1 MNRLVTCLLAAG
13 LLSTAALAAT
23 PAATAT
29 PAAPAAPAAAA
40 APAPSPAATTAAP
53 APAPAAAAPA
63 AAPATGI
70 AEVETA
76 VRAWAAAWSARDV
89 ERYLAAY
96 APDFTPARKQDRK
109 RWEAER
115 RTRIANK
122 SKISVTVDDLVIS
135 VNGQTASARF
145 KQIYSTDKLKN
156 TDRKTLE
163 LQRVGNQWLIRK
175 ETVGA

>member
-1 MNRLVTCLLAAG
+1 MNRLVICLLAAG
-13 LLSTAALAAT
+13 LLSTAALAAAPSASP
-23 PAATAT
+23 PAS
-29 PAAPAAPAAAA
+29 AASAPAAAA
-40 APAPSPAATTAAP
+40 APAPTPT
-53 APAPAAAAPA
+53 PAAAAA
-63 AAPATGI
+63 AAPSAGI

-89 ERYLAAY
+89 DRYLAAY

-122 SKISVTVDDLVIS
+122 SAISVTVDDLVIS
-135 VNGQTASARF
+135 VSGQTASARF
-145 KQIYSTDKLKN
+145 KQLYSADKLKS

-163 LQRVGNQWLIRK
+163 LQRVGDKWLIRK
-175 ETVGA
+175 ESTGA

>member
-1 MNRLVTCLLAAG
+1 MNRLVTGLLAAG

-23 PAATAT
+23 PAAS
-29 PAAPAAPAAAA
+29 PPPAPAASAAAA
-40 APAPSPAATTAAP
+40 AATPAPPP
-53 APAPAAAAPA
+53 APAPASS
-63 AAPATGI
+63 TGI

-96 APDFTPARKQDRK
+96 APEFTPAKKQDRK
-109 RWEAER
+109 RWETER
-115 RTRIANK
+115 RARITGK

-135 VNGQTASARF
+135 VSGQTASARF
-145 KQIYSTDKLKN
+145 KQVYSADKLKS

-163 LQRVGNQWLIRK
+163 LQRVGDKWLIRK
-175 ETVGA
+175 ESTGA

>member
-1 MNRLVTCLLAAG
+1 MNRLRLATGLLAAG

-23 PAATAT
+23 PAAS
-29 PAAPAAPAAAA
+29 PPAPAASAAAA
-40 APAPSPAATTAAP
+40 SAP
-53 APAPAAAAPA
+53 APAPAAAPAPA
-63 AAPATGI
+63 PGTGI

-96 APDFTPARKQDRK
+96 APDFTPARKQDKK

-115 RTRIANK
+115 RTRITGK
-122 SKISVTVDDLVIS
+122 SKIGVTVDDLVIS

-145 KQIYSTDKLKN
+145 KQIYSADKLN
-156 TDRKTLE
+156 STDRKTLE
-163 LQRVGNQWLIRK
+163 LQRVDGKWLIRK
-175 ETVGA
+175 ESIGG

>member
-1 MNRLVTCLLAAG
+1 MNRLAICLLAAG
-13 LLSTAALAAT
+13 LLSTAALAAAPSASPPA
-23 PAATAT
+23 PAAS
-29 PAAPAAPAAAA
+29 APAAAA
-40 APAPSPAATTAAP
+40 APAPT
-53 APAPAAAAPA
+53 PAPAAAAA
-63 AAPATGI
+63 AAPSAGI

-89 ERYLAAY
+89 DRYLAAY

-122 SKISVTVDDLVIS
+122 STISVTVDDLVIS
-135 VNGQTASARF
+135 VSGQTASARF
-145 KQIYSTDKLKN
+145 KQLYSADKLKS

-163 LQRVGNQWLIRK
+163 LQRVGDKWLIRK
-175 ETVGA
+175 ESTGA

>member
-23 PAATAT
+23 PTT
-29 PAAPAAPAAAA
+29 PAATPPAPAASAAA
-40 APAPSPAATTAAP
+40 APSP
-53 APAPAAAAPA
+53 APAPAAAPA
-63 AAPATGI
+63 AAPSTGI

-89 ERYLAAY
+89 DRYLAAY
-96 APDFTPARKQDRK
+96 APDFTPAKKQDK
-109 RWEAER
+109 KHWETER

-135 VNGQTASARF
+135 VSGQTASARF
-145 KQIYSTDKLKN
+145 KQVYSADKLKSK
-156 TDRKTLE
+156 DRKTLE
-163 LQRVGNQWLIRK
+163 LQRVGDKWLIRK
-175 ETVGA
+175 ESTGA

>member
-1 MNRLVTCLLAAG
+1 MNRHAACLLAAG

-23 PAATAT
+23 PAA
-29 PAAPAAPAAAA
+29 APPAAAA
-40 APAPSPAATTAAP
+40 S
-53 APAPAAAAPA
+53 APAPAAAASPTPSAAPA
-63 AAPATGI
+63 AAASPAAPASGI

-122 SKISVTVDDLVIS
+122 SAISVGVEDLVIS
-135 VNGQTASARF
+135 VSGQTASARF
-145 KQIYSTDKLKN
+145 KQVYSAGKLKS

-163 LQRVGNQWLIRK
+163 LQRVGSQWLIRK
-175 ETVGA
+175 ESIGG

>member
-1 MNRLVTCLLAAG
+1 MNRLVICLLAAG
-13 LLSTAALAAT
+13 LLSTAALAAAPSASPPA
-23 PAATAT
+23 PAAS
-29 PAAPAAPAAAA
+29 APAAAA
-40 APAPSPAATTAAP
+40 APAPT
-53 APAPAAAAPA
+53 PAPAAAAA
-63 AAPATGI
+63 AAPSAGI

-89 ERYLAAY
+89 DRYLAAY

-122 SKISVTVDDLVIS
+122 STISVTVDDLVIS
-135 VNGQTASARF
+135 VSGQTASARF
-145 KQIYSTDKLKN
+145 KQLYSADKLKS

-163 LQRVGNQWLIRK
+163 LQRVGDKWLIRK
-175 ETVGA
+175 ESTGA

>member
-1 MNRLVTCLLAAG
+1 MNRLITCLLAGG
-13 LLSTAALAAT
+13 LLSSAALAAT
-23 PAATAT
+23 PAAS
-29 PAAPAAPAAAA
+29 PPAPAASAAAA
-40 APAPSPAATTAAP
+40 ATPAPQP
-53 APAPAAAAPA
+53 APAPSATPAPA
-63 AAPATGI
+63 PSTGI

-109 RWEAER
+109 RWEADR
-115 RTRIANK
+115 RARITGK
-122 SKISVTVDDLVIS
+122 SKINVAIDDLVIS
-135 VNGQTASARF
+135 VSGQTASARF
-145 KQIYSTDKLKN
+145 KQAYSADKLKS

-175 ETVGA
+175 ESTGT

>member
-1 MNRLVTCLLAAG
+1 MNRLVICLLAAG
-13 LLSTAALAAT
+13 LLSTAALAAAPSASPPA
-23 PAATAT
+23 PAAS
-29 PAAPAAPAAAA
+29 APAAAA
-40 APAPSPAATTAAP
+40 APAPT
-53 APAPAAAAPA
+53 PAPAAAAA
-63 AAPATGI
+63 AAPSAGI

-89 ERYLAAY
+89 DRYLAAY

-122 SKISVTVDDLVIS
+122 STISVTVDDLVIS
-135 VNGQTASARF
+135 VSGQTASARF
-145 KQIYSTDKLKN
+145 KQLYSADKLKS

-163 LQRVGNQWLIRK
+163 LQRVGDKWLIRK
-175 ETVGA
+175 ESTGG

>member
-1 MNRLVTCLLAAG
+1 MNRLATCLLAAG

-23 PAATAT
+23 PTAS
-29 PAAPAAPAAAA
+29 PPAPAASAAAA
-40 APAPSPAATTAAP
+40 ATP
-53 APAPAAAAPA
+53 APAPAAAATPA
-63 AAPATGI
+63 AAAPTAGI
-70 AEVETA
+70 AEIETA

-96 APDFTPARKQDRK
+96 APEFTPAKKQDRK

-115 RTRIANK
+115 RARITGK

-135 VNGQTASARF
+135 VSGQTASARF
-145 KQIYSTDKLKN
+145 KQVYSADKLKS

-163 LQRVGNQWLIRK
+163 LQRVGDKWLIRK
-175 ETVGA
+175 ESIGA

>member
-1 MNRLVTCLLAAG
+1 MNRFITCLLAGG

-23 PAATAT
+23 PAAAPQ
-29 PAAPAAPAAAA
+29 PAAPATPAAAA
-40 APAPSPAATTAAP
+40 APAATSATP

-63 AAPATGI
+63 AVPATGI

-115 RTRIANK
+115 RARITGK

-145 KQIYSTDKLKN
+145 KQVYSADKLN
-156 TDRKTLE
+156 HTDRKTLE

-175 ETVGA
+175 ESIGA

>member
-1 MNRLVTCLLAAG
+1 MNRLVTGLLAAG

-23 PAATAT
+23 PAAS
-29 PAAPAAPAAAA
+29 PPPAPAASAAAA
-40 APAPSPAATTAAP
+40 AATPAPPPAP
-53 APAPAAAAPA
+53 APAPASS
-63 AAPATGI
+63 TGI

-96 APDFTPARKQDRK
+96 APEFTPAKKQDRK
-109 RWEAER
+109 RWETER
-115 RTRIANK
+115 RARITGK

-135 VNGQTASARF
+135 VSGQTASARF
-145 KQIYSTDKLKN
+145 KQVYSADKLKS

-163 LQRVGNQWLIRK
+163 LQRVGDKWLIRK
-175 ETVGA
+175 ESTGA

>member
-1 MNRLVTCLLAAG
+1 MNRLVACLLAAG
-13 LLSTAALAAT
+13 LLSTAALAA
-23 PAATAT
+23 PPSATA
-29 PAAPAAPAAAA
+29 PAPAASAAAA
-40 APAPSPAATTAAP
+40 TPAP
-53 APAPAAAAPA
+53 APAPAAAPA
-63 AAPATGI
+63 AAPSTGI

-89 ERYLAAY
+89 DRYLAAY

-122 SKISVTVDDLVIS
+122 SAISVAVEDLVIS
-135 VNGQTASARF
+135 VSGQTASARF
-145 KQIYSTDKLKN
+145 KQVYSADKLKS

-163 LQRVGNQWLIRK
+163 LQRVGDKWLIRK
-175 ETVGA
+175 ESTGA

>member
-1 MNRLVTCLLAAG
+1 MNRLATCLLAAG

-23 PAATAT
+23 PAAS
-29 PAAPAAPAAAA
+29 PPPAPAASAAAA
-40 APAPSPAATTAAP
+40 AATPAPPP
-53 APAPAAAAPA
+53 APAPAATPAPA
-63 AAPATGI
+63 SSTGI

-96 APDFTPARKQDRK
+96 APEFTPAKKQDRK
-109 RWEAER
+109 RWETER
-115 RTRIANK
+115 RARITGK

-135 VNGQTASARF
+135 VSGQTASARF
-145 KQIYSTDKLKN
+145 KQVYSADKLKS

-175 ETVGA
+175 ESIGT

>member
-1 MNRLVTCLLAAG
+1 MNRLVICLLAAG
-13 LLSTAALAAT
+13 LLSTAALAAAPSASPPA
-23 PAATAT
+23 PAAS
-29 PAAPAAPAAAA
+29 APAAAA
-40 APAPSPAATTAAP
+40 APAPT
-53 APAPAAAAPA
+53 PAPAAAAA
-63 AAPATGI
+63 AAPSAGI

-89 ERYLAAY
+89 DRYLAAY

-122 SKISVTVDDLVIS
+122 SAISVTVDDLVIS
-135 VNGQTASARF
+135 VSGQTASARF
-145 KQIYSTDKLKN
+145 KQLYSADKLKS

-163 LQRVGNQWLIRK
+163 LQRVGDKWLIRK
-175 ETVGA
+175 ESTGA